1 MYDYLASKG
10 SRYARLAN
18 GVATGESFAGKAAI
32 KFMQQAAS
40 EVGKPMG
47 QDLVNGIRQAM
58 AESYL
63 ATIKRIADYGDG
75 VLLRELNYKEI
86 EGFTLHFRQQ
96 RLQPRCLDAPW
107 RAPILPEGARSLE
120 WIECSM
126 RPAIFLTK
134 QRFPPIR
141 RKLCYWRYTATSPM
155 TARPP
160 RPGTTASGRHPP
172 CSPFGSCQQP
182 VPGT

>member
-1 MYDYLASKG
+1 MSLRIDEQDIIKAQELLAGQGPEAMYDYLASKG

-86 EGFTLHFRQQ
+86 EGFHTSTFDNKGYNPDAWTLHGV
-96 RLQPRCLDAPW
+96 LQV
-107 RAPILPEGARSLE
+107 LPEDAR
-120 WIECSM
+120 
-126 RPAIFLTK
+126 
-134 QRFPPIR
+134 
-141 RKLCYWRYTATSPM
+141 
-155 TARPP
+155 
-160 RPGTTASGRHPP
+160 
-172 CSPFGSCQQP
+172 QP
-182 VPGT
+182 